1 MAAELWSSLGSH
13 GSCVPSKPRPGSLE
27 VPWTSGPLS
36 PSKPRPWGVGNILL
50 LWKPEACLLW
60 SSIVNPWGIPADSPS
75 GSPSSKVKYK
85 IQILESAYQSHQKKK
100 KDCWNLIG
108 ISLTPWRPEGDSPA
122 PGRLTVRDFQLQQS
136 EQRGVWGRTHS
147 ASWNRRESRGRPT
160 PMQIF
165 LKSHQGKGKEDF
177 FEQVC
182 WNNFKIIWKEK
193 RQREREG
200 GRKLDPLLQTI
211 YTDYCKVGCRTKCKS
226 KNCKGSRRRH
236 GRRNLHDPG
245 VGKYVFERPKKGPTM
260 EGRTNDKLN
269 FIKSK
274 ISVHQKPLLNR

>member
-100 KDCWNLIG
+100 KTAG
-108 ISLTPWRPEGDSPA
+108 IWLGSHWLREDLRETVLPLDDLQCVTSSCSNQSSVGCE
-122 PGRLTVRDFQLQQS
+122 PGHTVRH
-136 EQRGVWGRTHS
+136 GTG
-147 ASWNRRESRGRPT
+147 ESPEAD
-160 PMQIF
+160 P
-165 LKSHQGKGKEDF
+165 HQCRF
-177 FEQVC
+177 F
-182 WNNFKIIWKEK
+182 
-193 RQREREG
+193 
-200 GRKLDPLLQTI
+200 
-211 YTDYCKVGCRTKCKS
+211 
-226 KNCKGSRRRH
+226 
-236 GRRNLHDPG
+236 
-245 VGKYVFERPKKGPTM
+245 
-260 EGRTNDKLN
+260 
-269 FIKSK
+269 
-274 ISVHQKPLLNR
+274 